1 MLGDGDGCCSCF
13 FVIVVVQCTV
23 VVIRNLDHR
32 FCLINCELIQF
43 LSIGLVAC
51 QVEAVISYSVI
62 TVIAESYSGCMDLS
76 VVRPSADAVSAACC
90 RCNLWLVAFIKV
102 TLVYCDCQSFVIVVV
117 FSVVYIALIEREC
130 YDWGFVIHFDTDFF
144 GCYIVGRPVICG
156 NFYTNIVGVEVIRV
170 DGYMS
175 ESSSAGEM
183 FSPGLP
189 VFRIL
194 HNRWFRL

>member
-13 FVIVVVQCTV
+13 FVIVVVQCAV

-32 FCLINCELIQF
+32 FCLINSELIQF

-62 TVIAESYSGCMDLS
+62 TVAAEGYSSCMDLS

-102 TLVYCDCQSFVIVVV
+102 TLVYCDCQNVTIG
-117 FSVVYIALIEREC
+117 ALLSTLILISS
-130 YDWGFVIHFDTDFF
+130 DAASL
-144 GCYIVGRPVICG
+144 
-156 NFYTNIVGVEVIRV
+156 V
-170 DGYMS
+170 DQ
-175 ESSSAGEM
+175 SSAVTFTRTSLE
-183 FSPGLP
+183 
-189 VFRIL
+189 
-194 HNRWFRL
+194 

>member
-62 TVIAESYSGCMDLS
+62 TVTAESYSSCMDLS
-76 VVRPSADAVSAACC
+76 VVRPSADAVSAAFLGPISNSYVQIFICC
-90 RCNLWLVAFIKV
+90 I
-102 TLVYCDCQSFVIVVV
+102 
-117 FSVVYIALIEREC
+117 
-130 YDWGFVIHFDTDFF
+130 GHFK
-144 GCYIVGRPVICG
+144 GC
-156 NFYTNIVGVEVIRV
+156 
-170 DGYMS
+170 
-175 ESSSAGEM
+175 
-183 FSPGLP
+183 
-189 VFRIL
+189 
-194 HNRWFRL
+194 